1 MDPTRPIGIFDSG
14 IGGLSVLRHIR
25 EQLPAEDLFYVSDS
39 GHLPYGAKG
48 SDFVA
53 QRAQQITRFLIAQGA
68 KTIVIACNTATAAA
82 VASLRQQHTLPIIGM
97 EPGLKP
103 GIAASRNGVVG
114 ILATEGTLGSAK
126 FRDLLRRHGE
136 GARVIIRP
144 CHGWVRQVES
154 TDLSGPRALKVVA
167 EEIQPLIDQGVDSL
181 VLGCTHF
188 PFLHQAIR
196 QMVPAKTH
204 IIDTGPAVAKELK
217 RRLVEQGLLRRSTE
231 GEVRCW
237 CSGEIAQ
244 TKYQVERLWRPGCP
258 VLPLPVE

>member
-1 MDPTRPIGIFDSG
+1 MSTGIECLLTDHPGSAYKLALQLDQLNSDRKQIEAGMRDQAFKYLNELSIEVEALPAALCLFDSNW
-14 IGGLSVLRHIR
+14 H
-25 EQLPAEDLFYVSDS
+25 Q
-39 GHLPYGAKG
+39 
-48 SDFVA
+48 
-53 QRAQQITRFLIAQGA
+53 
-68 KTIVIACNTATAAA
+68 
-82 VASLRQQHTLPIIGM
+82 
-97 EPGLKP
+97 
-103 GIAASRNGVVG
+103 GVVG

-188 PFLHQAIR
+188 PFLHQTIR
-196 QMVPAKTH
+196 QVVPAKTH

-217 RRLVEQGLLRRSTE
+217 RRLAEQGLLRRSTE

-244 TKYQVERLWRPGCP
+244 TQYQVERLWRPGCP
-258 VLPLPVE
+258 VLPLPAK